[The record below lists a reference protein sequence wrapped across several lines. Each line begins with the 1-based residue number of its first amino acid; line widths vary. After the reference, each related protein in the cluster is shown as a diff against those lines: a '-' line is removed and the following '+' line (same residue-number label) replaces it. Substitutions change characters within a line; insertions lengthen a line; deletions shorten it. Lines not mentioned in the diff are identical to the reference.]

1 VGASEYMNVG
11 KGKTAAEAFNKLVAQ
26 AQWEHGHGGYSGT
39 IAEKGSYV
47 EFARPKGMRRDKV
60 IAAVQALGGHAL
72 PDALRPTINFGL
84 NEDYQQAI
92 AEVYD
97 GKGGYPLLPIKQM
110 FEIYDSKWGPSLGI
124 ELRKGEYLFAG
135 FASS

>member
-1 VGASEYMNVG
+1 MGASEYMNIG
-11 KGKTAAEAFNKLVAQ
+11 KGRTAQEAFDRLVTS

-39 IAEKGSYV
+39 IAEKQSFV

-60 IAAVQALGGHAL
+60 ITAVHALGGHAL
-72 PDALRPTINFGL
+72 PDAMRPSVNFGRSA
-84 NEDYQQAI
+84 DYQQAI

-97 GKGGYPLLPIKQM
+97 GNGGYPSLPIRQM
-110 FEIYDSKWGPSLGI
+110 FAVYDDKWGPALAI
-124 ELRKGEYLFAG
+124 QLREGEYLFAG

>member
-1 VGASEYMNVG
+1 MGASEYMNVA
-11 KGKTAAEAFNKLVAQ
+11 KGKTARIAFDKVVEQ

-39 IAEKGSYV
+39 IAEKRNMV
-47 EFARPKGMRRDKV
+47 EFARPKGMGRDEV

-110 FEIYDSKWGPSLGI
+110 FEVYDDKWGPSLAI
-124 ELRKGEYLFAG
+124 ELAKGEYLFAG
-135 FASS
+135 LASS

>member
-1 VGASEYMNVG
+1 MGASEFINVAE
-11 KGKTAAEAFNKLVAQ
+11 GKTADEAFKKLVAQ

-39 IAEKGSYV
+39 IAEKQSFV

-60 IAAVQALGGHAL
+60 IEAVRALGGYAL
-72 PDALRPTINFGL
+72 PDALRPAINFGRS
-84 NEDYQQAI
+84 EDYQQAI

-97 GKGGYPLLPIKQM
+97 GKGGYPKLRIAAM
-110 FEIYDSKWGPSLGI
+110 FEVYDDKWGPALAI
-124 ELRKGEYLFAG
+124 QLRKGEYLFAG